1 MIYQNESN
9 ELKYTM
15 IYAKKNCLDCNKKF
29 TDYSFNQVKK
39 FCDYYCKKNYTL
51 ARRRKD
57 RIKNIEKQC
66 AYCGETFIQKFIKE
80 VKYCSNKCNQIV
92 QWKRLDA
99 KRKIKR
105 KIDPAYYEHERQLQ
119 KQWRKN
125 NKERVKEFT
134 KKAQSKESYKIKRR
148 AWYKVYMSNP
158 DNHNKRKE
166 WERKWRS
173 QDHVKAKK
181 KLYKLNNKEYIR
193 KRMKEYT
200 QRPEVKNRVRE
211 RIRYRLKNDP
221 IFRLKSSIRTRI
233 YLYIKRGLAKKTL
246 PTSVLIGC
254 SWEFLKIHLEKQFKP
269 HMSWANY
276 GKWHIDHQK
285 PMASFNLFKQK
296 ELLKCCNFS
305 NLQPLWA
312 SENLSK
318 GAKLI
323 DVE

>member
-134 KKAQSKESYKIKRR
+134 KKAQSKESYKIKRK

>member
-1 MIYQNESN
+1 
-9 ELKYTM
+9 M

-51 ARRRKD
+51 ARRRKN

-66 AYCGETFIQKFIKE
+66 AYCNKTFIQKFIKE

-134 KKAQSKESYKIKRR
+134 KKAQSKESYKIKRK

-181 KLYKLNNKEYIR
+181 KLYKLNNREHIR

-233 YLYIKRGLAKKTL
+233 YLYVKRGLAKKTL

-269 HMSWANY
+269 HMSWTNY

-323 DVE
+323 DIE

>member
-1 MIYQNESN
+1 
-9 ELKYTM
+9 M

-51 ARRRKD
+51 AQRRKD

-66 AYCGETFIQKFIKE
+66 TYCNKTFIQKFIKE

-125 NKERVKEFT
+125 NMEKVKHYT

-148 AWYKVYMSNP
+148 AWHKVYMSNP

-166 WERKWRS
+166 WERKWSS

-181 KLYKLNNKEYIR
+181 KLYKLNNKEHIR
-193 KRMKEYT
+193 KRNKEYT
-200 QRPEVKNRVRE
+200 QRPEVRNRVRE
-211 RIRYRLKNDP
+211 RTRYRLKNDT
-221 IFRLKSSIRTRI
+221 IFRLKSTVRT
-233 YLYIKRGLAKKTL
+233 
-246 PTSVLIGC
+246 
-254 SWEFLKIHLEKQFKP
+254 
-269 HMSWANY
+269 
-276 GKWHIDHQK
+276 
-285 PMASFNLFKQK
+285 
-296 ELLKCCNFS
+296 
-305 NLQPLWA
+305 
-312 SENLSK
+312 
-318 GAKLI
+318 
-323 DVE
+323 

>member
-1 MIYQNESN
+1 
-9 ELKYTM
+9 M

-105 KIDPAYYEHERQLQ
+105 KIDPAYYEHEKQLQ

-211 RIRYRLKNDP
+211 RARYRLKNDP
-221 IFRLKSSIRTRI
+221 IFRLKCNVRTRI
-233 YLYIKRGLAKKTL
+233 RLYVRRGLAKKTL

-323 DVE
+323 DIQQ

>member
-1 MIYQNESN
+1 
-9 ELKYTM
+9 M

-105 KIDPAYYEHERQLQ
+105 KIDPAYYEHEKQLQ

-285 PMASFNLFKQK
+285 PMASFDLFKQK

-323 DVE
+323 DIQQ

>member
-105 KIDPAYYEHERQLQ
+105 KIDPAYYQHERQLQ